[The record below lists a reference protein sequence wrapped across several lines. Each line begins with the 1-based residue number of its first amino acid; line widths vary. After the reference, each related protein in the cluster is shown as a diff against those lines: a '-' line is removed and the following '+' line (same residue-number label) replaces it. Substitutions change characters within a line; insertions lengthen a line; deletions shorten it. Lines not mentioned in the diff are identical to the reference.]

1 MKRAVAYAAIAL
13 FIVCTLESA
22 CAANESLITPQPGAR
37 QQTCY
42 TLAMIGKDFVINARL
57 GVLPERSIEL
67 ATISSSV
74 DNDTYDSTLL
84 NIMLE
89 AYLWPDSPHSYALN
103 VLENCLSEG
112 SG

>member
-1 MKRAVAYAAIAL
+1 MKRVVAYAASAL
-13 FIVCTLESA
+13 FIACTLESA
-22 CAANESLITPQPGAR
+22 CAANESLMTPQPDAR

-67 ATISSSV
+67 ATITSSV
-74 DNDTYDSTLL
+74 DSEKYDHTML

-103 VLENCLSEG
+103 VLENCLSERNG
-112 SG
+112 